1 MNRIRFSVVVCALA
15 LFAPAFASAQQVAA
29 PAVAP
34 AASPDAEAAR
44 PDAEADTDAASTAD
58 ANDSYSLDG
67 DSSEST
73 TAQAIAP
80 APLTERD
87 DVIPTGDRED
97 PSPPNATAVSEEA
110 TRSGIPIRLNLNGYY
125 RARIF
130 MGHNFPV
137 ERPLGADTDPSLNPS
152 FAYMRLRLEP
162 SITYGSDPLN
172 PVAAARFQ
180 IDALDNVVF
189 GDNARLSGTPLFTE
203 QPSGTDING
212 IDVPPIQLRRAWLEV
227 NIPIGQIRVGRMGAY
242 GGLGILFN
250 DGNGF
255 RNDWGDANTAAAFDR
270 VLFATQ
276 PLTIIRALATGDTRP
291 TPLILAV
298 THDWLVEDPLGL
310 GAQPNPT
317 RSTFPFATLG
327 NGADDVEETI
337 LYLQWLQKDINP
349 LRSTDILD
357 IGMLNIYRTQQQTE
371 TNVYVGDL
379 FWKIRYAF
387 LGNRAPSLFFNGEVT
402 TILGSSRGLPLGPG
416 QFLDAEGRT
425 PNVTTS
431 AVWGGVVQLGAAAAN
446 WIGTLEAGYAR
457 GDRNI
462 FSSTTDYR
470 LDQRVLNPDYH
481 VGLIMYQVALAGRTA
496 NAYAAQ
502 LGGLQSRGGVWNS
515 KYFFPQF
522 RYTVVPGLD
531 LHGAFLLA
539 WADQL
544 NEAFPS
550 TVAAREA
557 AGSTRMSCK
566 VFEGDCFLGWEADLA
581 VKVSWGENDVMRWS
595 TEFGMMNAGGA
606 LALEL
611 QQSFIWTLQSRI
623 AMVF

>member
-189 GDNARLSGTPLFTE
+189 GDNARLSSTPLFTE
-203 QPSGTDING
+203 QPSLTDIYGTDT
-212 IDVPPIQLRRAWLEV
+212 QAFKLRRAWLEF
-227 NIPIGQIRVGRMGAY
+227 NIPVGQIRIGRQGSM

-255 RNDWGDANTAAAFDR
+255 RNDWGDANYGTTFDR
-270 VLFATQ
+270 VLFATR
-276 PLTIIRALATGDTRP
+276 PMTIARAIATGDTRP
-291 TPLILAV
+291 TPLLFAIA
-298 THDWLVEDPLGL
+298 HDWLVEDPLGL
-310 GAQPNPT
+310 NSVPNPT
-317 RSTFPFATLG
+317 RSSFPFATLG

-337 LYLQWLQKDINP
+337 VVLAWNNPNVNP
-349 LRSTDILD
+349 LRSTDEFSVGTID
-357 IGMLNIYRTQQQTE
+357 VYRSQQQTSS
-371 TNVYVGDL
+371 NVYIADL
-379 FWKIRYAF
+379 FWKIRYSVF
-387 LGNRAPSLFFNGEVT
+387 GRRAPALVFNGEIM
-402 TILGSSRGLPLGPG
+402 TIQGSSYGLGVGPG
-416 QFLDAEGRT
+416 QVLDEAGRT
-425 PNVTTS
+425 PRETG
-431 AVWGGVVQLGAAAAN
+431 AAIWGGVFQLGAAADRWA
-446 WIGTLEAGYAR
+446 GLLEAGYAS
-457 GDRNI
+457 GDGNL
-462 FSSTTDYR
+462 FSRSDFR
-470 LDQRVLNPDYH
+470 FDQRALHPDYH
-481 VGLIMYQVALAGRTA
+481 VGLLMYGSAIAARTA
-496 NAYAAQ
+496 NAYSGQ
-502 LGGLQSRGGVWNS
+502 LSALQSRGGVWNS
-515 KYFFPQF
+515 KYLFPQF
-522 RYTVVPGLD
+522 RYRLAPGVDVL
-531 LHGAFLLA
+531 GAFLLA

-544 NEAFPS
+544 NEAYPA
-550 TVAAREA
+550 TIARRET
-557 AGSTRMSCK
+557 AGSQRTSCK

-581 VKVSWGENDVMRWS
+581 LKVSWGENDIMRWS
-595 TEFGMMNAGGA
+595 TEFGIMNAGGA
-606 LALEL
+606 LALEMQNTML
-611 QQSFIWTLQSRI
+611 WTLQTRI
-623 AMVF
+623 AMAF

>member
-1 MNRIRFSVVVCALA
+1 MKRLSISALLLALA
-15 LFAPAFASAQQVAA
+15 LTYAPARAQDFVDQDSTTPRTGDEPTAPVETPAGDSAATEGAA
-29 PAVAP
+29 NAEAVP
-34 AASPDAEAAR
+34 AAQDPAA
-44 PDAEADTDAASTAD
+44 AGASGPTVDTAD
-58 ANDSYSLDG
+58 AAREPEAPP
-67 DSSEST
+67 SSGIDAEILGGRMPLRFQMTGWFRSRIVSGNGFPT
-73 TAQAIAP
+73 ENFSSARAP
-80 APLTERD
+80 
-87 DVIPTGDRED
+87 D
-97 PSPPNATAVSEEA
+97 PS
-110 TRSGIPIRLNLNGYY
+110 I
-125 RARIF
+125 
-130 MGHNFPV
+130 
-137 ERPLGADTDPSLNPS
+137 NPS
-152 FAYMRLRLEP
+152 FAYMRGHIEP
-162 SITYGSDPLN
+162 SITYGSVREMPVVALRTQFDLLN
-172 PVAAARFQ
+172 
-180 IDALDNVVF
+180 NVVF

-457 GDRNI
+457 GDHNI